1 MRQSENRMRR
11 DILLAMKTM
20 LSRKRFEEI
29 TVADI
34 CKEAMIHRSSFYR
47 YFRDKYEVV
56 DELFMTL
63 IRQLLADTKTST
75 DAIEQIKAF
84 MHENLTLLH
93 NLSPQNQGRINL
105 YPDTMHLI
113 QDLLA
118 ESLHMTEAAGTTDQ
132 DPLLHQIK
140 IADDPE
146 MALAFYS
153 GGIMGLFENYDIFD
167 HPDRIDKLLNHW
179 KEKRLS
185 ALVENDQPK

>member
-1 MRQSENRMRR
+1 MRQSENRMKR
-11 DILLAMKTM
+11 DIVRAMKTI
-20 LSRKRFEEI
+20 LAKKRFEEI

-56 DELFMTL
+56 DVLFMDL
-63 IRQLLADTKTST
+63 IRQLLADTTKGS
-75 DAIEQIKAF
+75 DVIEQIKIF
-84 MHENLTLLH
+84 MHENLTILH

-105 YPDTMHLI
+105 YPDTMHLLK
-113 QDLLA
+113 DLLA
-118 ESLHMTEAAGTTDQ
+118 ESLRMTEMAGTTDQ

-146 MALAFYS
+146 MAMAFYS

-167 HPDRIDKLLNHW
+167 HPDRIDKLLNYW
-179 KEKRLS
+179 KEKRLPKP
-185 ALVENDQPK
+185 AAND